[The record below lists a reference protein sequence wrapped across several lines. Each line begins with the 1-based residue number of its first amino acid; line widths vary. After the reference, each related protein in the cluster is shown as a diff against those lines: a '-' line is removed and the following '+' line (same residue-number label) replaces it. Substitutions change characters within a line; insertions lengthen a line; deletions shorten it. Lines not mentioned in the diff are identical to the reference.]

1 MFTTHTQMLKWTFPA
16 FALVI
21 GLLWYKRRQAD
32 RADPGGINKNCHN
45 EENTTDQEEE
55 IVSSNSNSSLSDS
68 GIQTNEVC
76 LLSPSNQQV
85 EEIVSIPRRTS
96 ENLDIPQRMSGS
108 PCISAH
114 SRTPPNDDS
123 EAWYSFVDTSSKMEI
138 QLGSNPIISNFDMV
152 AKSRGASS
160 LEEAADS
167 DDKVLKIFENIVEEE
182 EQKLVPENKSIEVV
196 NDNEENDANN
206 ECNYLPSEEP
216 SVSTPLKD
224 NVKTPARTLSER
236 DSANHSPVSGVLE
249 GSVTDEARSEGSTD
263 SGKGKHWMSIK

>member
-1 MFTTHTQMLKWTFPA
+1 MFAAHTQMVKWTFPA
-16 FALVI
+16 FALII

-32 RADPGGINKNCHN
+32 RADPGGINKKCHN
-45 EENTTDQEEE
+45 KENITEQEKE
-55 IVSSNSNSSLSDS
+55 IASSDSNSSLYDS
-68 GIQTNEVC
+68 GIQTSEVC
-76 LLSPSNQQV
+76 SLSPSNQRV
-85 EEIVSIPRRTS
+85 EEIVSTPRKTS
-96 ENLDIPQRMSGS
+96 ENLDIPQKKSDS

-114 SRTPPNDDS
+114 SKTPPNDDG
-123 EAWYSFVDTSSKMEI
+123 EAWYNFVDTSSKMEI

-152 AKSRGASS
+152 ARSRGASS

-167 DDKVLKIFENIVEEE
+167 DDKVLKIFENIAEEE
-182 EQKLVPENKSIEVV
+182 EQKLAPENKSTEVV
-196 NDNEENDANN
+196 NQNEENDTNN

-216 SVSTPLKD
+216 SASTPLKD